1 MVFAGI
7 NYWAVAIA
15 AVVGYA
21 TGAAWYMSLSKHW
34 MAAQGFTKDAVHANR
49 SSVPFIVTLVA
60 NVIMAF
66 MLAGVIGHL
75 GDVTLRNGAIAGLF
89 IWFGFVLT
97 TLASNYSFGRRSY
110 RLLAIDA
117 GHWLLVLVLQG
128 VVIGAWGV
136 K

>member
-75 GDVTLRNGAIAGLF
+75 GDVTLRNGAIAGL
-89 IWFGFVLT
+89 
-97 TLASNYSFGRRSY
+97 
-110 RLLAIDA
+110 LLAIDA